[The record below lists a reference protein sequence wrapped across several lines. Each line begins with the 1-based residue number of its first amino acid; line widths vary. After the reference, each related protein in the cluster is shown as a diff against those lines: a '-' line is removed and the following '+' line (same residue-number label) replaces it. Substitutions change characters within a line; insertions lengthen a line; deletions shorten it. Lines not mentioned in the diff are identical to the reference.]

1 MFEWHKKNRKEI
13 EMASERSRWIE
24 SGIEL
29 SLNGIELS
37 LNGIEMD
44 GLEFGIEIEIGIGL
58 ESAAIG
64 DDFSRGF
71 DYYLDAVDIFRHDT
85 NFNQVLGGVQVEMF
99 SK

>member
-1 MFEWHKKNRKEI
+1 
-13 EMASERSRWIE
+13 MASERGQWIE

-29 SLNGIELS
+29 SLNGWWLS
-37 LNGIEMD
+37 LNGIELD
-44 GLEFGIEIEIGIGL
+44 GLEFSIEIEIGIGL

-71 DYYLDAVDIFRHDT
+71 DNYLNTVDIFRHDT